1 MKKLLLLILTFC
13 FSYLFFAEQITF
25 SAEEMSGQANNTA
38 SVTILEGNA
47 FIQTQDMEIRADRI
61 ELSGENYR
69 NIKAEGHVAG
79 KSVSSQMD
87 FNCNILEFDRETN
100 VALLQGDVSLVDAAN
115 EVSANAQ
122 MIEYNQTTEVA
133 VLQIQVKMV
142 QKSSVCSGSY
152 AVYRKKNQLLEIS
165 GNAQVRQGGDT
176 FRAQQI
182 SLNMETQ
189 DIKLSGKVKGSVSE
203 SLR

>member
-100 VALLQGDVSLVDAAN
+100 VAL
-115 EVSANAQ
+115 
-122 MIEYNQTTEVA
+122 
-133 VLQIQVKMV
+133 
-142 QKSSVCSGSY
+142 
-152 AVYRKKNQLLEIS
+152 
-165 GNAQVRQGGDT
+165 
-176 FRAQQI
+176 
-182 SLNMETQ
+182 
-189 DIKLSGKVKGSVSE
+189 
-203 SLR
+203 